1 MLIATV
7 AALIFSAFAFG
18 FSLYTL
24 WVVRVSP
31 YRLLV
36 YPPALSYLNCK
47 ESSLALDL
55 TFFNPGRVR
64 VAILDMEITLWSKA
78 QRAIVGRLKPQAYH
92 QTLFPQ
98 GNVAERHSLISRF
111 TPFMINQHEAISKTV
126 YFASA
131 NKDLGSPSSLS
142 AEDLYRVCIAFRVNN
157 RWNKKTFS
165 LDYAELQVYERQKEK
180 ASPMKLPFAPSFFP
194 DVRPLDLC
202 GSIFD
207 PVF

>member
-1 MLIATV
+1 MLVATI
-7 AALIFSAFAFG
+7 AALVFSAFAFA

-36 YPPALSYLNCK
+36 YPPALSYLNRK
-47 ESSLALDL
+47 ESSLVLDL

-64 VAILDMEITLWSKA
+64 VAILDLEITLWSKT
-78 QRAIVGRLKPQAYH
+78 QRAIVGRLRPQAFH

-98 GNVAERHSLISRF
+98 GNLAERHSLISRF
-111 TPFMINQHEAISKTV
+111 TPFLIDQQETVSKTV
-126 YFASA
+126 YFAAA
-131 NKDLGSPSSLS
+131 NKELGPALSLPADDL
-142 AEDLYRVCIAFRVNN
+142 DRVCIAFRVNN

-165 LDYAELQVYERQKEK
+165 LDYADLQVFEREK
-180 ASPMKLPFAPSFFP
+180 ASPMKLPFAPSFFA
-194 DVRPLDLC
+194 DVRPLDLR